1 MSEPN
6 CRMDDKQ
13 EESLTGEKATA
24 PDLAIATRS
33 ADSIA
38 NTNPFDLNRT
48 PDLDTISFCNEPV
61 KIEVSSPSE
70 LNQSLDLDTTFSEKQ
85 QVNMEISSQRSL
97 DIEQSQPMISPAHP
111 DEIVT
116 DTANGDGK

>member
-1 MSEPN
+1 MSDPK
-6 CRMDDKQ
+6 CRMDEKQ
-13 EESLTGEKATA
+13 EKSQTDEKITV
-24 PDLAIATRS
+24 PDPAIATRY

-38 NTNPFDLNRT
+38 NTNPSDLNRT

-85 QVNMEISSQRSL
+85 QVNMEISRQRSR
-97 DIEQSQPMISPAHP
+97 DIEQSQPMMSRKFIC
-111 DEIVT
+111 
-116 DTANGDGK
+116 KL